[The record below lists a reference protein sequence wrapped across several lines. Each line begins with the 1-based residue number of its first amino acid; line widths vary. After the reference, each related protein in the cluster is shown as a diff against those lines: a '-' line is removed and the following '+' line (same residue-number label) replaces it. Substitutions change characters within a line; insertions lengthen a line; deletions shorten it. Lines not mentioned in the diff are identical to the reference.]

1 MVDGRRA
8 NIIGKERL
16 CPMCD
21 GEMRLARCEDRS
33 DLFKWKC
40 RRQEKG
46 KRHKTAI
53 SIRKGSWFEKSKMTL
68 EEILKLTYWWCQ
80 DLDQAQIK
88 QELGLAKSTGVDWDS
103 FCREVCE
110 FTLLESRGRLGGE
123 EKIVQIDESKFGKRK
138 YHRGHHVEGQRVF
151 GGIEQNSRKCF
162 LMVVE
167 KRMKQRCYL
176 LFRNG
181 LSREQ
186 LSYQIAGKRT
196 VIWRNR
202 VLPTEQ

>member
-1 MVDGRRA
+1 M
-8 NIIGKERL
+8 
-16 CPMCD
+16 
-21 GEMRLARCEDRS
+21 
-33 DLFKWKC
+33 
-40 RRQEKG
+40 
-46 KRHKTAI
+46 
-53 SIRKGSWFEKSKMTL
+53 
-68 EEILKLTYWWCQ
+68 
-80 DLDQAQIK
+80 
-88 QELGLAKSTGVDWDS
+88 
-103 FCREVCE
+103 CE
-110 FTLLESRGRLGGE
+110 FTLLESRGRLGEE
-123 EKIVQIDESKFGKRK
+123 EKIGQIDESKFGKRK
-138 YHRGHHVEGQRVF
+138 YHRGHHVEEQWVF

-162 LMVVE
+162 LMAVE

>member
-1 MVDGRRA
+1 M
-8 NIIGKERL
+8 
-16 CPMCD
+16 
-21 GEMRLARCEDRS
+21 
-33 DLFKWKC
+33 
-40 RRQEKG
+40 
-46 KRHKTAI
+46 
-53 SIRKGSWFEKSKMTL
+53 
-68 EEILKLTYWWCQ
+68 
-80 DLDQAQIK
+80 
-88 QELGLAKSTGVDWDS
+88 
-103 FCREVCE
+103 CE
-110 FTLLESRGRLGGE
+110 FTLLESRGRLGRE

-138 YHRGHHVEGQRVF
+138 YHRGHHVEGQWVF

-162 LMVVE
+162 LIAVE

-202 VLPTEQ
+202 VLLTEQQTTQKNLSAKMVTTPTKSKVTGDKRNANFLNSE